1 MLQALQ
7 HSAAK
12 KESREDFVLG
22 PDHGH
27 FSIRT
32 HSTVVHL
39 CVVAKFYLLNY
50 SIRIRERSENRNL

>member
-32 HSTVVHL
+32 VVH
-39 CVVAKFYLLNY
+39 
-50 SIRIRERSENRNL
+50 